1 MRWLEHEPV
10 RVAVIVVPVSGDP
23 GVSRA
28 TCTTAR
34 VARTVSGRVMTR
46 VITASTFLE
55 LTGRINI

>member
-10 RVAVIVVPVSGDP
+10 RVAVIVVSVSGDP

-34 VARTVSGRVMTR
+34 VARTVSG
-46 VITASTFLE
+46 
-55 LTGRINI
+55 